1 MEENKKQKR
10 IRVIGLITL
19 TVLVIVGVIL
29 AIYFVQ
35 KKDNEENKKIE
46 YIVTEV
52 NKAVEQDA
60 FDFKV
65 TNFKTNGDIDGD
77 DAHVSVYVTITAK
90 QDMHLEQSDFLLNNY
105 TQEGQNGFKNDINN
119 GESLSFE
126 LNFVVK
132 THQSLYLIYKN
143 IKVNLGEVF

>member
-1 MEENKKQKR
+1 MEDKKQKR

-29 AIYFVQ
+29 AIYFTQ
-35 KKDNEENKKIE
+35 KKDNEDNQKVE
-46 YIVTEV
+46 YIVTQINETV
-52 NKAVEQDA
+52 NQDA
-60 FDFKV
+60 FDLIV
-65 TNFKTNGDIDGD
+65 TNKKDGEIAGDN
-77 DAHVSVYVTITAK
+77 AHISVYVTISAK
-90 QDMHLEQSDFLLNNY
+90 QDINLELSDFMVNNS
-105 TQEGQNGFKNDINN
+105 TPESQNGFENDIKS

-132 THQSLYLIYKN
+132 TNQSLYLIYKN

>member
-1 MEENKKQKR
+1 MEDKKQKR

-29 AIYFVQ
+29 AIYFTQ
-35 KKDNEENKKIE
+35 KKDNENNQKIE
-46 YIVTEV
+46 YIVTDV
-52 NKAVEQDA
+52 NKVVNQDA
-60 FDFKV
+60 FDFIATIDKDAEIE
-65 TNFKTNGDIDGD
+65 GDI
-77 DAHVSVYVTITAK
+77 AHISLSVTITAK
-90 QDMHLEQSDFLLNNY
+90 QDMNLALSDFIVNNS
-105 TQEGQNGFKNDINN
+105 TLESQNGFKNDIKS

-132 THQSLYLIYKN
+132 TNQSLYLIYKN

>member
-132 THQSLYLIYKN
+132 TNQSLYLIYKN